1 MIKIFKTTDSGVLQI
16 SEFEDNSWISMTN
29 PTTEELFSVSSTYKI
44 APDDLRA
51 SLDEEERSRIEIE
64 EYYSLILVDI
74 PTIEERNGK
83 DWYGTIPLAI
93 IICDKAIVTVC
104 LEDSPVLTAFMDGRV
119 RNFYTHMKTRFIFQ
133 ILYRNAT
140 LYLNYLRIID
150 RRSDAIEQKLHEAT
164 VNVISENE
172 VKVMF
177 KVAQAAVTP
186 GQIAVFYDGE
196 ICLGG
201 GTIFEL
207 I

>member
-93 IICDKAIVTVC
+93 IICDKN
-104 LEDSPVLTAFMDGRV
+104 L
-119 RNFYTHMKTRFIFQ
+119 
-133 ILYRNAT
+133 
-140 LYLNYLRIID
+140 
-150 RRSDAIEQKLHEAT
+150 
-164 VNVISENE
+164 
-172 VKVMF
+172 
-177 KVAQAAVTP
+177 
-186 GQIAVFYDGE
+186 
-196 ICLGG
+196 
-201 GTIFEL
+201 
-207 I
+207 